1 MTIKNIYN
9 MKDNQTFII
18 KYTKLNGEEVV
29 RNGKFIIGKCGEWV
43 SKTGHKL
50 FTYFDVDQSNAMGG
64 DRYRSA
70 RDSWEIK

>member
-9 MKDNQTFII
+9 MKDNQTFIF

-50 FTYFDVDQSNAMGG
+50 FTYFDIDQSSAMGG
-64 DRYRSA
+64 DRYRCA
-70 RDSWEIK
+70 RDNWEIK

>member
-18 KYTKLNGEEVV
+18 SYTKKDGEEVT
-29 RNGKFIIGKCGEWV
+29 RNGKFIIGKCGEWI
-43 SKTGHKL
+43 SKAGNKL
-50 FTYFDVDQSNAMGG
+50 FTYFDIDQSSAMGG
-64 DRYRSA
+64 DRYRCA